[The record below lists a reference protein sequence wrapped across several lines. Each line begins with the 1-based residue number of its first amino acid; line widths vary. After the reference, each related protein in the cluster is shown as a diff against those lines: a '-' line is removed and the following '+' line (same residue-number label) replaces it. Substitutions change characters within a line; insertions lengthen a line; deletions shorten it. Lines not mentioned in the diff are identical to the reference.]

1 MEENKIHFEEVRIQF
16 QDIYKSLWSCRDFE
30 ISHLWQR
37 SIFLTTFLLA
47 GFTGYGFI
55 LSRLLGDTPIQN
67 YVILNILAG
76 GIALAGI
83 ILSMLWIM
91 MAKGSKAWYEK
102 YEDAIWRIEHDAD
115 YTSDL
120 VKGLILKGL
129 IHGSLSS
136 LNSDR
141 ISNNI
146 FDTRGGAYSVSRIN
160 IVLGQMAFVIW
171 VVVLLVHYILCFTA
185 DETQE
190 FLRNHCLIVIPM
202 LLGIIIIGGLI
213 WFCKSSLVRST
224 GLDNE

>member
-1 MEENKIHFEEVRIQF
+1 MEENKIHFEEVKIQF
-16 QDIYKSLWSCRDFE
+16 QDIYRSLWSCRDFE

-37 SIFLTTFLLA
+37 SIFLTTFMLA

-55 LSRLLGDTPIQN
+55 LSKLFGDTSN
-67 YVILNILAG
+67 CAILNMLAG

-91 MAKGSKAWYEK
+91 MEKGSKAWYEK
-102 YEDAIWRIEHDAD
+102 YEDAIWRIEHDPD

-129 IHGSLSS
+129 VHGSLPS
-136 LNSDR
+136 LSSDR
-141 ISNNI
+141 VSNNI
-146 FDTRGGAYSVSRIN
+146 FNTRGGAYSVSRIN

-171 VVVLLVHYILCFTA
+171 AVILLVHYILCFTA

-190 FLRNHCLIVIPM
+190 FLRNHCLIVIPI

-224 GLDNE
+224 GLNNE

>member
-1 MEENKIHFEEVRIQF
+1 MEENKIHFEEVKIQF
-16 QDIYKSLWSCRDFE
+16 QDIYRSLWSCRDFE

-37 SIFLTTFLLA
+37 SIFLTTFMLA

-55 LSRLLGDTPIQN
+55 LSKLFGNTSN
-67 YVILNILAG
+67 CCAILNMLAG

-102 YEDAIWRIEHDAD
+102 YEDAIWRIEHDPD

-129 IHGSLSS
+129 VHGSLPS
-136 LNSDR
+136 LSSDR
-141 ISNNI
+141 VSNNI
-146 FDTRGGAYSVSRIN
+146 FNTSGGAYSVSRIN
-160 IVLGQMAFVIW
+160 IVLGQMALVIW
-171 VVVLLVHYILCFTA
+171 AVILLVHYILCFTA

-190 FLRNHCLIVIPM
+190 FLRNHCLIVIPI

-213 WFCKSSLVRST
+213 WLCKSSLVRST
-224 GLDNE
+224 GLNNE